1 MTMMDND
8 ALLAGVLALL
18 RFFHRIISSSL
29 ICGDG
34 EASENGKRI
43 ELKHT
48 LPHATLAEVS

>member
-1 MTMMDND
+1 MMDND